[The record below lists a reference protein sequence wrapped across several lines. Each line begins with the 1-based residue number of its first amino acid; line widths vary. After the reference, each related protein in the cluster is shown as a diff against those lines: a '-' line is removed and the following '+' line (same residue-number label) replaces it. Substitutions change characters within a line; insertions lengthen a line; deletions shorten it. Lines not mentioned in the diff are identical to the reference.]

1 MNITALS
8 HRRAQA
14 SCAGLSALLLWVLP
28 LTGHAFWGN
37 TLAMEPQP
45 FRQERVLESRTF
57 QYNDES
63 FIHRSSFASTPAE
76 YRSHPLPQD
85 HIEGVGGS
93 SRSDELFLDASA
105 RATQRFDRKG
115 TVDFQ
120 YRFRRT
126 EDYDGRYSRNLVGFG
141 IHPGGGIQ
149 ARLMADAQGDKAR
162 IDLQP
167 ELGWQDRHGNAVRV
181 ALVMPDY
188 VFNEKQNEA
197 HYADTPRTLFS
208 AAQWHAS
215 DVTSLKGYI
224 SLSPETELE
233 IPSRDSLFR
242 EESAQGGFS
251 LQHRFNKDASV
262 RWLIEGAF
270 TDRHQNGLSSSASAS
285 MERRVWRSR
294 AILTY
299 AGGRVERWRLGGE
312 FLSLAESGQLIGDAR
327 QLSDRDEYLAFIGF
341 GQSLSPEWQ
350 FSPELFVAHVNGYS
364 LNGLK
369 QRYSDHDGNYIK
381 ASLPFSWAPQG
392 KNGPRLTL
400 NPSVELHEPGFGGGN
415 LRIRIPL

>member
-1 MNITALS
+1 MNITPLP
-8 HRRAQA
+8 HTRAQV
-14 SCAGLSALLLWVLP
+14 SRAGLAALLLWVIP

-45 FRQERVLESRTF
+45 FRQDRVLQSRTF

-63 FIHRSSFASTPAE
+63 FIHRSSFASRDPE

-93 SRSDELFLDASA
+93 SRSDQLFLDASA
-105 RATQRFDRKG
+105 RATRSFDREG

-126 EDYDGRYSRNLVGFG
+126 EDFDGRYSRNLVGFG

-149 ARLMADAQGDKAR
+149 ARLMADVRANKAR

-188 VFNEKQNEA
+188 MFNEKQDEA
-197 HYADTPRTLFS
+197 SYSDTPRTFFS
-208 AAQWHAS
+208 AAQWQAS
-215 DVTSLKGYI
+215 DVSSLKGYI
-224 SLSPETELE
+224 SLSPETELV
-233 IPSRDSLFR
+233 IPSRDSRFR
-242 EESAQGGFS
+242 EQSAQGGFS
-251 LQHRFNKDASV
+251 LQHRFSTDASV

-270 TDRHQNGLSSSASAS
+270 TDRHQSALSSSASAS
-285 MERRVWRSR
+285 MERRAWRSR
-294 AILTY
+294 AILTF
-299 AGGRVERWRLGGE
+299 AGSRVERWRLGGE
-312 FLSLAESGQLIGDAR
+312 FLSLAERGQLIGSAR
-327 QLSDRDEYLAFIGF
+327 QLSDRDEHLAFIGF
-341 GQSLSPEWQ
+341 GQSLSSAWQ
-350 FSPELFVAHVNGYS
+350 FTPELFVAHVDGYS
-364 LNGLK
+364 RNGLK
-369 QRYSDHDGNYIK
+369 QRYSDHDGSYIK
-381 ASLPFSWAPQG
+381 TSLPFSWAPQG
-392 KNGPRLTL
+392 ENGPRLTL
-400 NPSVELHEPGFGGGN
+400 NPSVELHELGFGGGN